1 MNNEL
6 IELQQRLIDKYLEQD
21 EHSIKTGK
29 LTGYKCLFCGSGTGR
44 KGTGLQ
50 IISGDKLK
58 NTDRDKILFTC
69 FNCGNAKGE
78 SIFDI
83 VIKRENI
90 SGNEKE
96 QFAKLFEIAGMKA
109 SGKKQPTSKHQ
120 EKPTY
125 SAETMKKLEQR
136 AKEIAEKEEQ
146 IKKNYAEVFEYAKQ
160 NKDKAV
166 AYLVSRSINKDY
178 ANSLENIGFYE
189 TNKELMSKQ
198 GYKFFDKQ
206 EVLIIKLADAF
217 YYQRFLKPKDKEH
230 RFLNSKGLHSTITN
244 EKALLNNNI
253 VFIVEGIFDL
263 FSLESLGYKA
273 IALNSTSNNN
283 ILKKYITEHRQE
295 ISKDLRVVLLCDAD
309 NAGQQCNIE
318 IQKDLQE
325 LGIKA
330 YIKTEI
336 LQKESVKDMNE
347 LLMKDAEKAK
357 EVIAKAVEEV
367 KEEVKKEK
375 ENFCLE
381 YKKNEDDKDTIK
393 ISSDFVSIPEHQER
407 IEQTE
412 REHITTGFKQLDDA
426 VNKGLTTGLY
436 IIGAK
441 AGTGKTAFLLQVSD
455 YIAKT
460 QKKKVLFFSLEQGK
474 NALFNRRIAR
484 ITFENMKN
492 FVNKRQYKDFTTAD
506 FINLADFKDI
516 EFYGEDYKNKTSTEE
531 KRNNIYNAIL
541 TFGAYAKN
549 VFTIDDIYTVEDIE
563 KVIMSCI
570 NQGEKPIVFIDY
582 LQRLK
587 PSKNI
592 KDYGKF
598 EDKRLFDMCI
608 QRLKDLIKRENLVV
622 FLVSSLNRQAKDT
635 ELNAY
640 SGSNEI
646 EFNAEFAGTLQVDE
660 NYYKEIAKKE
670 NKTDI
675 RAVIDGRFKKD
686 NYKRLKLCILKQKD
700 GISGID
706 IDLKLYAKYYYFEEV
721 EENKQQPTDKQ
732 TETEVKENS
741 KTERISIT

>member
-6 IELQQRLIDKYLEQD
+6 IELQQRLIDKYLEPD
-21 EHSIKTGK
+21 EHSIKTGQLK
-29 LTGYKCLFCGSGTGR
+29 GYKCLFCGSGTGR
-44 KGTGLQ
+44 KGTGLK
-50 IISGDKLK
+50 ILKDEKLLK
-58 NTDRDKILFTC
+58 TDRDKILFSC
-69 FNCGNAKGE
+69 FNCGNIKGE

-381 YKKNEDDKDTIK
+381 YKKNENDKDTIK
-393 ISSDFVSIPEHQER
+393 ITSDREQIQNHLLR
-407 IEQTE
+407 IEQPN

-455 YIAKT
+455 YIART

-516 EFYGEDYKNKTSTEE
+516 EFYGEQYEKNETKD
-531 KRNNIYNAIL
+531 KNINNAVI
-541 TFGAYAKN
+541 TFDTYAKN

-563 KVIMSCI
+563 KVIMNCI

-646 EFNAEFAGTLQVDE
+646 EFNAEFAGTLQIDE
-660 NYYKEIAKKE
+660 SYYKEIAKKE
-670 NKTDI
+670 NKTNI
-675 RAVIDGRFKKD
+675 RAVIDEQFKKN

-706 IDLKLYAKYYYFEEV
+706 IDLKLYAKYYYYEEV
-721 EENKQQPTDKQ
+721 EENKQQPNNNQ
-732 TETEVKENS
+732 TETKTEEDS
-741 KTERISIT
+741 QTERIKIY